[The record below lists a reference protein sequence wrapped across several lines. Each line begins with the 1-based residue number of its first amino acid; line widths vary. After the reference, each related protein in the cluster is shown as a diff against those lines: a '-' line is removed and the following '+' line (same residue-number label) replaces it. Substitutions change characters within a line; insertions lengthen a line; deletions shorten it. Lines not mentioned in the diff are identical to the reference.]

1 MDQADHQFV
10 NVRDKSA
17 RMELEFRQFL
27 SFAVEQKETD
37 IYALWFIYTRKPSVK
52 KWTDILL

>member
-1 MDQADHQFV
+1 
-10 NVRDKSA
+10 
-17 RMELEFRQFL
+17 MELEFRQFL